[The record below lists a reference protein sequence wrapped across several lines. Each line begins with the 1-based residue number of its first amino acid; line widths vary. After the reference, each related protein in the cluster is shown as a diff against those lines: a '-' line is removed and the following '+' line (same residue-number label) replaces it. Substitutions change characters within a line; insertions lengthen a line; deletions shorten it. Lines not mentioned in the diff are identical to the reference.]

1 MIVRIGGQIINCTPE
16 TILPGNVTPQELFD
30 RVLEKRFDNKVA
42 PVMSDPDS
50 MTDAERAAW
59 WESEYRRLAKED
71 LAAREALAKIL
82 RCPAAWRYLMPEIL
96 KRIQ

>member
-1 MIVRIGGQIINCTPE
+1 MMPNKALDIVNKRVEPKDDTEVAAAWKTVLTP
-16 TILPGNVTPQELFD
+16 N
-30 RVLEKRFDNKVA
+30 
-42 PVMSDPDS
+42 DPDS

>member
-1 MIVRIGGQIINCTPE
+1 MHPDKALDIVNKRLEPKDEAEVAAARKTVLTP
-16 TILPGNVTPQELFD
+16 N
-30 RVLEKRFDNKVA
+30 
-42 PVMSDPDS
+42 DPDS

-59 WESEYRRLAKED
+59 WEAEYRRLAKED

>member
-1 MIVRIGGQIINCTPE
+1 MHPDKALDIVNKRVEPKDEAEVAAAWKTVLTP
-16 TILPGNVTPQELFD
+16 N
-30 RVLEKRFDNKVA
+30 
-42 PVMSDPDS
+42 DPDS

-59 WESEYRRLAKED
+59 WEAEYRRLAKED